1 MIRERMNMHTNMRQH
16 LMKPEPGCHGGE
28 AFIHVFRAF
37 ARTDAPVAVD
47 FIDFVIV
54 PPGATIGRHR
64 HGDNHEW
71 YVILG
76 GECEMQ
82 FAGERVI
89 VKPWDTLVNP
99 PHGEHALY
107 NNGTQEVTL
116 IVFQLSKG
124 GDDEH

>member
-1 MIRERMNMHTNMRQH
+1 MHTNMRQQ
-16 LMKPEPGCHGGE
+16 LMKQEHGCHGGE

-37 ARTDAPVAVD
+37 ARKGSPVAVD

-71 YVILG
+71 YVIIG
-76 GECEMQ
+76 GQCEMLFGGQ
-82 FAGERVI
+82 RVS
-89 VKPWDTLVNP
+89 VMPWDVLVNP

-107 NNGTQEVTL
+107 NSGTEEVTL
-116 IVFQLSKG
+116 VVFQLSKDG
-124 GDDEH
+124 DKDGDDEH